1 MLCGK
6 IMNKKVVIVG
16 GVAGGATCATRLRR
30 LDENAEIVVLD
41 RGPYVS
47 FANCGLPYYVGDVI
61 QKESSLLLATPE
73 LFQNRFR
80 IDVRI
85 KNEVL
90 SIDRESKTLL
100 VSNRESGLQYRESFD
115 ALVLSPGAE
124 PITPPWPGVD
134 LPGIFTLRSVPDSR
148 AIRNWIEAKRPQN
161 AIIVGGGFI
170 GLEMA
175 ENLAA
180 RGIRITLVELATQ
193 VLPPLDPEMAQY
205 AKERLASRGTAL
217 RLGDGVAGF
226 RQKSDGSLLVLTETG
241 AEIEADMV
249 VLAVGV
255 RPEAKLAREAG
266 LEIGQRGG
274 IRVNDQM
281 RTSDSNIWAV
291 GDAVEVRNTTTGAW
305 EVIPLA
311 GPANRQG
318 RVAADAICGR
328 ASRFHG
334 TQGTTVCGFFG
345 LSVALTGAT
354 EKALRRAGITDF
366 ESVYL
371 HPNQHVAY
379 YPGAKPMHLK
389 LIFRPSDGRVLGA
402 QAAGDSDVARRIDVI
417 ATAIYLNAT
426 VNDLEDLEL
435 CYAPQFGGAKD
446 PVNFAGM
453 IAANVMRGDLE
464 LAPWQT
470 MSSAKPFVLDV
481 REPEEYRA
489 GSVPGAVNI
498 PLDQLRSRL
507 KELPQD
513 TDIWVTC
520 KVGQRAYYACR
531 ILSQHGLR
539 AKNLSGGYSTFEAI
553 RSSAETLAAR

>member
-1 MLCGK
+1 
-6 IMNKKVVIVG
+6 MNKKVVIVG

-73 LFQNRFR
+73 LFHNRFH

-85 KNEVL
+85 KNEVI
-90 SIDRESKTLL
+90 SIDRGSKTLL
-100 VSNRESGLQYRESFD
+100 VLNRETGLEYREPFD

-124 PITPPWPGVD
+124 PIKPSWPGAD

-148 AIRNWIEAKRPQN
+148 AIRSWIESKKPHN
-161 AIIVGGGFI
+161 VVIVGGGFI

-180 RGIRITLVELATQ
+180 RGIKINLVELATQ

-205 AKERLASRGTAL
+205 ASERLQSRGINIE
-217 RLGDGVAGF
+217 LGDGVAGF
-226 RQKSDGSLLVLTETG
+226 RKNTDDSLLVLTQNG
-241 AEIEADMV
+241 SEIEAGMV
-249 VLAVGV
+249 VLAIGV
-255 RPEAKLAREAG
+255 RPETKLAKQAG

-274 IRVNDQM
+274 IRVDDQM
-281 RTSDSNIWAV
+281 RTSDPHIWAV
-291 GDAVEVRNTTTGAW
+291 GDAVEVRITATGAW

-318 RVAADAICGR
+318 RIAADAICGR
-328 ASRFHG
+328 ASRFG
-334 TQGTTVCGFFG
+334 GAQGTAVCGFFG
-345 LSVALTGAT
+345 LTMALTGAT
-354 EKALRRAGITDF
+354 EKSLRRAGITDF
-366 ESVYL
+366 QSVYL

-402 QAAGDSDVARRIDVI
+402 QAAGESDVARRIDVI
-417 ATAIYLNAT
+417 AAAIHMNAT
-426 VNDLEDLEL
+426 VNDLENFEL

-464 LAPWQT
+464 LAPWDE
-470 MSSAKPFVLDV
+470 MSSVKPFVLDV
-481 REPEEYRA
+481 REPEEFRA
-489 GSVPGAVNI
+489 GSVPGAINI

-507 KELPQD
+507 SELPQD
-513 TDIWVTC
+513 EDIWVTC

-531 ILSQHGLR
+531 ILAQHGFR
-539 AKNLSGGYSTFEAI
+539 ARNLSGGYSTYEAI
-553 RSSAETLAAR
+553 HSSEGELAGTR